1 MYYIIYLAFTKFII
15 SFIKLIEQIEDDKC
29 RENYVKKV
37 VLILEKLIPND
48 RFIILRNISLSN
60 EYNDNHCS
68 FAITKIQHYHLKY
81 LKNPE
86 KNNYFIDN
94 EMIYDILNNILS
106 KYIMKYYSYN
116 DLDSYFERIK
126 SSLALL
132 RSLLKLTHV

>member
-1 MYYIIYLAFTKFII
+1 M
-15 SFIKLIEQIEDDKC
+15 
-29 RENYVKKV
+29 
-37 VLILEKLIPND
+37 
-48 RFIILRNISLSN
+48 
-60 EYNDNHCS
+60 
-68 FAITKIQHYHLKY
+68 KY